1 MGQIRLVRSLPG
13 QGLEGI
19 VEDFVVEYQRNP
31 FKVHFILPSPAIR
44 DEIKRRVVD
53 KGIPIFGASICTL
66 EELAQYF
73 FDHLNCT
80 DSRLDNYTNEL
91 ILLNV
96 LENNRQQLR
105 LFNGAWGN
113 VQSMVPEIRAFLE
126 TVHDFLAD
134 YPHSL
139 GDLQSRRSEQLALI
153 RDLYSEFLSS
163 NHLVDRGR
171 MLDWVTE
178 AIERGAMEI
187 DHAVFYGFHEP
198 KLIEKRLI
206 QAIANISGEVH
217 YCIPYV
223 RDCKAFAD
231 DGSWL
236 SSESIEEV
244 QSGKEDMAITSLYS
258 PHSRLLVNKIVTGVF
273 RDPLDEVR
281 AVAREIRS
289 LIISGVEAG
298 RITIM
303 LPLRSKVAHLVR
315 EVLED
320 HGIPYNLHLDTPLSE
335 SPLVMSLLDILEAV
349 LSDYDRD
356 AVIRLLSSPYF
367 NFHFTIKGEEHV
379 LRASDVSEHSLKAGI
394 IGGRDAWSSSLRS
407 LAAQIREEM
416 EAAEDER
423 TAGRLKLEHKKI
435 ELVEG
440 GIHHLFSL
448 LSRLDGKL
456 TIKQRADALRS
467 ILNHLDLVKN
477 IEENDQDL
485 YESEVRALSKFLS
498 ILDAMEMGE
507 NITPSGE
514 IDLSEFLAR
523 LRLLAS
529 TEGFYERDDNRNA
542 VQVAGLRDSYL
553 VRYDYVFIIGMV
565 DGDIP
570 YLAAGNAFIRERE
583 AIKMGLLSKH
593 DLLRHERF
601 YFLSALLSS
610 NIRTYVSRP
619 ETNGKDMLVPSCFF
633 EDLERAF
640 EMGSFGQDQEE
651 SSSLCC
657 QSIVGQ
663 MLSKKLTPEQV
674 RVDLPLPL
682 EEVCQRTSVECLER
696 IGEYDS
702 PYDGVFADPT
712 CIAELGSLLAKRGVY
727 SPSRLESYARCP
739 FRHYLNYVM
748 SIEPVEA
755 IETELTAQER
765 GLLFHRIAYRFYSG
779 LRAQGSTRFTE
790 GRLDELTAQMKSIAE
805 EELDKYHYQGPAW
818 EAFRNSMLG
827 TDARKGLLRAFLE
840 KEVKNVS
847 SLCPRYFEL
856 SFGLPLD
863 DDADPSSSREPAE
876 IDLGGEKLKL
886 RCRIDRVDAT
896 PDGRF
901 VVLDYK
907 TGASTP
913 SVSSIENGVALQLP
927 RFIQAVE
934 NAMPDLKGI
943 GGAYYGVRS
952 ENEIDHKCIFGDS
965 EHGDELKPYFGER
978 RKYKDAFA
986 EIIRQS
992 NGYIA
997 SYLKGM
1003 RAGRF
1008 NPNKGPAKCPRGCE
1022 YAARC
1027 RVDPS
1032 RMEGESDDE

>member
-1 MGQIRLVRSLPG
+1 MPV
-13 QGLEGI
+13 QGLNE
-19 VEDFVVEYQRNP
+19 VVECFLEKYKRNP
-31 FKVHFILPSPAIR
+31 FGSFLVLPDPAIR
-44 DEIKRRVVD
+44 DRVRRGLVERD
-53 KGIPIFGASICTL
+53 IPFFGASICTTD
-66 EELAQYF
+66 ELAKYI
-73 FDHLNCT
+73 FDSLNRSDT
-80 DSRLDNYTNEL
+80 IVDEHTIDLSLLKVLRDNEK
-91 ILLNV
+91 
-96 LENNRQQLR
+96 QLTW
-105 LFNGAWGN
+105 FDGTWVTA
-113 VQSMVPEIRAFLE
+113 QAMVPEIRSFLE
-126 TVHDFLAD
+126 TVADFRAD
-134 YPHSL
+134 RPNILSE
-139 GDLQSRRSEQLALI
+139 LQTKRGEQLRLI
-153 RDLYSEFLSS
+153 SEGYERFLSS

-171 MLDWVTE
+171 MLEWAT
-178 AIERGAMEI
+178 GAVKSGDFRV
-187 DHAVFYGFHEP
+187 DHLVFYGLYDP
-198 KLIEKRLI
+198 KPVEKAFIRALVG
-206 QAIANISGEVH
+206 IANDVD
-217 YCIPYV
+217 YYIPHV
-223 RDCKAFAD
+223 QGCKAFVD

-236 SSESIEEV
+236 NVQVIEDISSVEEECV
-244 QSGKEDMAITSLYS
+244 MTSMFS
-258 PHSRLLVNKIVTGVF
+258 PSMRQHLERVKKGVF
-273 RDPLDEVR
+273 RDPIDEIR
-281 AVAREIRS
+281 TVAREIRS
-289 LIISGVEAG
+289 LISSGVVPGKIA
-298 RITIM
+298 IF
-303 LPLRSKVAHLVR
+303 LPLRSKSAPVVR
-315 EVLED
+315 EVLD
-320 HGIPYNLHLDTPLSE
+320 DYGVPFVLHLPTPLSE
-335 SPLVMSLLDILEAV
+335 SPIVMSIFSILEAV
-349 LSDYDRD
+349 EMEFDRD
-356 AVIRLLSSPYF
+356 SVVRLLSSP
-367 NFHFTIKGEEHV
+367 HFSFKFTDGGKESTLHCN
-379 LRASDVSEHSLKAGI
+379 DVNEISLQAGI
-394 IGGRDAWSSSLRS
+394 LGGKTSWALHLRS
-407 LAAQIREEM
+407 LALQTREEIGK
-416 EAAEDER
+416 AEDDIK
-423 TAGRLKLEHKKI
+423 AMGLKLQLQK
-435 ELVEG
+435 VEG
-440 GIHHLFSL
+440 IEAGLGQLFDL
-448 LSRLDGKL
+448 LSWLEGDL
-456 TIKQRADALRS
+456 TVGRRTDALRR
-467 ILNHLDLVKN
+467 IIDHLEVVKN
-477 IEENDQDL
+477 IEKDDDSL
-485 YESEVRALSKFLS
+485 YEMEVRALNKFLS
-498 ILDAMEMGE
+498 TLDAMQMSEH
-507 NITPSGE
+507 IAPSGSMQ
-514 IDLSEFLAR
+514 ISEFLAR

-529 TEGFYERDDNRNA
+529 SEGFNEADENLNA
-542 VQVAGLRDSYL
+542 VQVSGLRASYL
-553 VRYDYVFIIGMV
+553 MRYDYVFIIGMI

-570 YLAAGNAFIRERE
+570 YLEAGNAFIRERE
-583 AIKMGLLSKH
+583 AVRIGLLSKH
-593 DLLRHERF
+593 DQLRQERF

-657 QSIVGQ
+657 QSIVGG

-739 FRHYLNYVM
+739 FRHYLNYIM

-927 RFIQAVE
+927 LYIQAVE
-934 NAMPDLKGI
+934 NAMPDMKGI

-1022 YAARC
+1022 YAAIC